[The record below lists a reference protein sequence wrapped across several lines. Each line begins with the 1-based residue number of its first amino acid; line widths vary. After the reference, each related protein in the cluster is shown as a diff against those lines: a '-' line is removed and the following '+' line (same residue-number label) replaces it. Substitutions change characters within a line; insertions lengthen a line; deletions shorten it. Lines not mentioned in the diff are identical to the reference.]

1 MFPTVLPLRAFLLQF
16 LILWL
21 TIATESWFFQ
31 RLLKISPKTSVE
43 YAAVINLFCTCLG
56 WLIFFVWHSFI
67 SDYQLKLLL
76 GYVLLGQYNPIYL
89 PLILAALLVY
99 FGSFLVK
106 WKGLKIID
114 FLSQT
119 NPQESVIPA
128 KLLVKGNPHKGTKE
142 KYQMSTQARV
152 VLIAHSC
159 SHCLILLI
167 LYLAINRP

>member
-76 GYVLLGQYNPIYL
+76 GYVLLGEYNPIYL
-89 PLILAALLVY
+89 PLVLAALIMY

-106 WKGLKIID
+106 WKGLKTID
-114 FLSQT
+114 VLSQT
-119 NPQESVIPA
+119 NSQKFVIPA
-128 KLLVKGNPHKGTKE
+128 KLVVRVNLNKGTQK
-142 KYQMSTQARV
+142 KYQISTQAGV

>member
-1 MFPTVLPLRAFLLQF
+1 MFPTVLPLRAVLLQF

-31 RLLKISPKTSVE
+31 RFLKISPKTSVE
-43 YAAVINLFCTCLG
+43 YAAVINLFCTCMG
-56 WLIFFVWHSFI
+56 WLIFFVWHSLI

-76 GYVLLGQYNPIYL
+76 GYVLLGQYNSIYL
-89 PLILAALLVY
+89 PLILAALIVY
-99 FGSFLVK
+99 FGSFFVK

-119 NPQESVIPA
+119 NPEESIIPA
-128 KLLVKGNPHKGTKE
+128 NLVKVNPHQDAKI
-142 KYQMSTQARV
+142 KYHLSPQARV

-167 LYLAINRP
+167 LYLEINRP